1 MKKKEKIPLPT
12 EEIADLELQIK
23 QQRNEIEEL
32 RKQNEKLKRA
42 LRNIA
47 ELNAALLAEL
57 EG

>member
-32 RKQNEKLKRA
+32 RKQNEKLKRV